1 MVMDTQALR
10 WFQQVADGITLT
22 EIGDLEMVS
31 QPGISRALSRLEKEV
46 GTPLLRRS
54 GRVLRLTR
62 AGAEFKRH
70 VDAMMHSLDDGF
82 AAVEQLL
89 DPEHGVVT
97 VAFEA
102 DLGTWLVPD
111 LIGSFGRAHPGVQ
124 FDLRVKVVE
133 AATSLGVGS
142 DVDLELSTLS
152 PPPGDVEVSTLA
164 VEPLRLLVHH
174 RHRLAAQ
181 PSSPLVAAA
190 GEPFIM
196 ARTNSQLRMLTQELC
211 DSAGFDPQPALVADD
226 LATMRGYVAAGLGV
240 AVVPTLWDN
249 TAEPGVG
256 RVRYVA
262 LEDDGANR
270 TVSLAWS
277 SLRHML
283 ASAELFRDHA
293 RARARAGKLPSP
305 LP

>member
-1 MVMDTQALR
+1 MR

-31 QPGISRALSRLEKEV
+31 QPGISRALTRLEKEV
-46 GTPLLRRS
+46 GTALLRRS

-62 AGAEFKRH
+62 AGAVFKSH

-97 VAFEA
+97 TAFEA

-111 LIGSFGRAHPGVQ
+111 LIGSFGQVHPGVQ
-124 FDLRVKVVE
+124 FDLRAK
-133 AATSLGVGS
+133 ATETETSVGVDT
-142 DVDLELSTLS
+142 DVDLELSTLPAS
-152 PPPGDVEVSTLA
+152 LRDVEALVLC

-174 RHRLAAQ
+174 GQRLAG
-181 PSSPLVAAA
+181 SSSSSLVAAA

-196 ARTNSQLRMLTQELC
+196 PRAHSRLRTVTEELC
-211 DSAGFDPQPALVADD
+211 NRAGFDPRVALVADD
-226 LATMRGYVAAGLGV
+226 LATVRGYVAAGLGV

-249 TAEPGVG
+249 TAEPSTG
-256 RVRYVA
+256 RIRYVA
-262 LEDDGANR
+262 LTDEGATR
-270 TVSLAWS
+270 TLWLRWS
-277 SLRHML
+277 TSRRML
-283 ASAELFRDHA
+283 ASAELFRAHVTR
-293 RARARAGKLPSP
+293 RAKAGKLPSP
-305 LP
+305 LPAR